1 MNDIQEKLKSFQ
13 RDLTRNGMSTFYHN
27 NGLIF
32 ISDFL
37 KEVEVALTK
46 KKKKLERKCD
56 HIPKAYPMPKGVACT
71 KCGLD
76 LNHSFRK

>member
-1 MNDIQEKLKSFQ
+1 
-13 RDLTRNGMSTFYHN
+13 MS
-27 NGLIF
+27 I
-32 ISDFL
+32 DP
-37 KEVEVALTK
+37 K